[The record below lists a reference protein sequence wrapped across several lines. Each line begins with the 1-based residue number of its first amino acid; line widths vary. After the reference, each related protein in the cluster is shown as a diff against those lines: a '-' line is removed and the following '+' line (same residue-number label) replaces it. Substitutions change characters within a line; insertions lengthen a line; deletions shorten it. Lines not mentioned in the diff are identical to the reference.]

1 MSESKKPVGTLCAVV
16 RDHHSDKE
24 DAEKFLDLGP
34 VWMTGKGNL
43 RFEQETIA
51 FEHVRTPYAP
61 RKFMIKLR
69 PGVKLVHEK

>member
-43 RFEQETIA
+43 RFEQE
-51 FEHVRTPYAP
+51 FP
-61 RKFMIKLR
+61 RRLGWKNTDVCFPHIWRMFLNNRNIINT
-69 PGVKLVHEK
+69 